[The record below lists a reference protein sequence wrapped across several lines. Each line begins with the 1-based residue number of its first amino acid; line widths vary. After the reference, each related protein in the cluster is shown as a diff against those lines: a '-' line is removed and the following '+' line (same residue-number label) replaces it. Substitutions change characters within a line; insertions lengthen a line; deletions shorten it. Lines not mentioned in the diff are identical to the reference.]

1 MGKDKQVQEL
11 MSKLLKQ
18 TVCENTALAST
29 AARDFAMAITLPL
42 RQEVLSGDI
51 TYGIFEVDR
60 LEPGQVPEYPLDF
73 LSPGS
78 AKDFVA
84 YTNPQHGY
92 IPERSIEGDSVMIPT
107 YAIANS
113 IDWLIRYSRDARWNI
128 VERALEVLRA
138 GFVKKINDDA
148 WHVLMAA
155 AVDRNFIVWDADAN
169 VGQFTKRLVS
179 LMKSIMRRNG
189 GGNSTSI
196 NRGMLTDMF
205 MSPENK
211 EDVRNWGIDIVDDFT
226 RREIF
231 LAEDGAISRIWGV
244 NLIDVDEFGESQE
257 YQDFFTGSLGG
268 ALASGDVELI
278 VGLDLRNRDSFV
290 MPVREEVQLFQDP
303 VLHRRQRDGYYGWA
317 ELGLAALDNRRVIAG
332 SC

>member
-1 MGKDKQVQEL
+1 MANDKQDQEL
-11 MSKLLKQ
+11 MSKLLQQ
-18 TVCENTALAST
+18 TVCANASQASE
-29 AARDFAMAITLPL
+29 AAKNFAMAISLPL
-42 RQEVLSGDI
+42 RQELLAGDI
-51 TYGIFEVDR
+51 TYGIFEVEQ
-60 LEPGQVPEYPLDF
+60 LAPGQTPEYPLDF
-73 LSPGS
+73 LAPGT

-92 IPERSIEGDSVMIPT
+92 IPERTVEGDYVMVPT
-107 YAIANS
+107 YGVANS
-113 IDWLIRYSRDARWNI
+113 IDWLLRYSRDARWNI
-128 VERALEVLRA
+128 VERALDVLRA

-155 AVDRNFIVWDADAN
+155 GVDRNFIVWDADAN

-179 LMKSIMRRNG
+179 LMKSVMRRNG
-189 GGNSTSI
+189 GGNSTSM
-196 NRGMLTDMF
+196 NRGMLTDVF
-205 MSPENK
+205 LSPENK

-244 NLIDVDEFGESQE
+244 NLVDVDEFGESQE

-268 ALASGDVELI
+268 SLASGDVELL

-290 MPVREEVQLFQDP
+290 MPMREQVQLFQDP
-303 VLHRRQRDGYYGWA
+303 TLHRRQRDGYYGWA
-317 ELGLAALDNRRVIAG
+317 ELGLAALDNRRVCLG
-332 SC
+332 SS